1 MDEHTYWAHFQQWSF
16 RESLGSSNRGLIS
29 TDRAPNTGGVFP
41 IGRRTE
47 RFARFRQ
54 KSTRTKRAIKK
65 ISKDRPLL
73 PHKLAGEIMANE
85 IVNYGARSKETGRE
99 KSHLNA

>member
-1 MDEHTYWAHFQQWSF
+1 MNIPIGAHFQQWSF

-29 TDRAPNTGGVFP
+29 TGRAPSTGGVFP

-54 KSTRTKRAIKK
+54 KSAKTKRAVRK
-65 ISKDRPLL
+65 ISKDWPLL
-73 PHKLAGEIMANE
+73 PHKLAGEIMANG
-85 IVNYGARSKETGRE
+85 IVNYGTRSKEAGRE
-99 KSHLNA
+99 NSHLMA